1 MDIVLLNNGF
11 GLMKPETLS
20 VKRDSIEFKF
30 LNAPSKGVV
39 TFVSDT
45 SRMARHLDEN
55 GAYILNLSSL
65 SGNIKILVTGEG
77 KVWSC
82 GSINVSRDE
91 DGTVIV
97 STLTDY
103 VDQITRCVE
112 KIESIEKSITYI
124 NEAIR
129 ELRVKLDLDEKQYK
143 LI

>member
-1 MDIVLLNNGF
+1 MDIVILNNGF

-20 VKRDSIEFKF
+20 IKRGGIELKF
-30 LNAPSKGVV
+30 LNAPSDGVV
-39 TFVSDT
+39 TFVTDT

-55 GAYILNLSSL
+55 GAYILDLSTL
-65 SGNIKILVTGEG
+65 SGNIKILMTGAG
-77 KVWSC
+77 KVWNC

-91 DGTVIV
+91 DGAVIV

-112 KIESIEKSITYI
+112 KIESIERSITYI
-124 NEAIR
+124 NEVIR
-129 ELRVKLDLDEKQYK
+129 ELRKKLDLDDKQYK

>member
-11 GLMKPETLS
+11 GLMKPETMTIASGSLEL
-20 VKRDSIEFKF
+20 KII
-30 LNAPSKGVV
+30 NAPQNGVV
-39 TFVSDT
+39 TFVSDN

-65 SGNIKILVTGEG
+65 SGNIKLLVTGEG

-112 KIESIEKSITYI
+112 QIESIEKSITYI

-129 ELRVKLDLDEKQYK
+129 ELRGKLDLDEKQYK